1 MPPTSP
7 ALPLRNSSRSQ
18 TMPDFP
24 RDSEDKSTPASS
36 PQGSLRHRQCPRTPQ
51 KRHGPPLPEL
61 GCISPEQ
68 KLRNTHTRKRTHE
81 QHVLI
86 ENEVSFARH
95 PTDVID
101 AASEH
106 CVHCK
111 YPDTDARLKNSK

>member
-1 MPPTSP
+1 MGLLCLSSGERKFHPFVVSKE
-7 ALPLRNSSRSQ
+7 AQLR
-18 TMPDFP
+18 
-24 RDSEDKSTPASS
+24 
-36 PQGSLRHRQCPRTPQ
+36 
-51 KRHGPPLPEL
+51 EL

-111 YPDTDARLKNSK
+111 YPDTDARLKNSKLGTTARAHNANFTRQD